1 MRIGGFLFACSL
13 ILATGTAVAMQSQH
27 GLPDIGKQYAE
38 RLNCHGAYDV
48 LIEDVKAGRTASI
61 ADLAW
66 GKSYEDI
73 GKQPEGACPDA
84 PPALLKRA
92 SNRTVVTSD
101 GLGMLA
107 KYHKHKDA
115 SAYFEAAFTVLT
127 GKTKIVGPEVGWE
140 LLKVAVDL
148 GDPSAQFFLG
158 SLHVGG
164 TFGKPSDYASAFP
177 LIQQAAAGGNVD
189 AQFMLANMYK
199 EGLGTRKDSKLAFE
213 WYTKAAEHGHVYAAY
228 LAAYQIND
236 GDGIKA
242 DHAVAYRLARNLA
255 DQDQVVG
262 AVIAASALLQMKDA
276 KDRED
281 EVLYWLDVAIRD
293 GDAAIRKQVGEMRP
307 KVVAAFK
314 RANAPPEY
322 HPRVWKACPMKTVC
336 YVDRFSGARQ
346 SCTTNK
352 DYWND
357 CDG

>member
-1 MRIGGFLFACSL
+1 MRFLKFVL
-13 ILATGTAVAMQSQH
+13 PVILVGAGTAAAVQRQQ

-38 RLNCHGAYDV
+38 RRNCHGAYDLLV
-48 LIEDVKAGRTASI
+48 EDRKAGRSV
-61 ADLAW
+61 ADADRAW
-66 GKSYEDI
+66 AKSYEDVAA
-73 GKQPEGACPDA
+73 QAVGACPDA
-84 PPALLKRA
+84 PAGLLQRA
-92 SNRTVVTSD
+92 ANRTVVTTE
-101 GLGMLA
+101 GLSGLA
-107 KYHKHKDA
+107 KYHNHKDA

-127 GKTKIVGPEVGWE
+127 GKTTIVGPEVGWQ

-158 SLHVGG
+158 SLHVAG
-164 TFGKPSDYASAFP
+164 TFGKPSDYASGFP
-177 LIQQAAAGGNVD
+177 LIRDAAAGGNVD

-199 EGLGTRKDSKLAFE
+199 EGLGTKKGPKLAFD
-213 WYTKAAEHGHVYAAY
+213 WYTRAAAQGHVYAAY

-281 EVLYWLDVAIRD
+281 EVLYWLDLVIRD
-293 GDAAIRKQVGEMRP
+293 GDAGIRKQVSEIRP
-307 KVVAAFK
+307 RVVAAFK

-322 HPRVWKACPMKTVC
+322 HPRVRKACPMKTVC
-336 YVDRFSGARQ
+336 YVDRSTGARQ

>member
-1 MRIGGFLFACSL
+1 
-13 ILATGTAVAMQSQH
+13 MQSQH
-27 GLPDIGKQYAE
+27 GLPDMGKQYAE
-38 RLNCHGAYDV
+38 RRNCHGAYDV
-48 LIEDVKAGRTASI
+48 IVEDVHAGRAISESDKNW
-61 ADLAW
+61 A
-66 GKSYEDI
+66 KSYEA
-73 GKQPEGACPDA
+73 GAATAGATCPQAPDA
-84 PPALLKRA
+84 LLARG
-92 SNRTVVTSD
+92 SNRTVVTAE
-101 GLGMLA
+101 GLGMVNE
-107 KYHKHKDA
+107 YSQHNDG
-115 SAYFEAAFTVLT
+115 SAWFEIAHTALT
-127 GKTKIVGPEVGWE
+127 GKSAKLTPEMGFE
-140 LLKVAVDL
+140 SLGRAAKL
-148 GDPSAQFFLG
+148 GDPSALFFLG
-158 SLHVGG
+158 ALHVGG
-164 TFGKPSDYASAFP
+164 SFGKPSDYASGFP
-177 LIQQAAAGGNVD
+177 YLRDAAAGGHVD

-199 EGLGTRKDSKLAFE
+199 EGLGTKKDPKQAFT
-213 WYTKAAEHGHVYAAY
+213 WYTKAAEQGHVYAAY
-228 LAAYQIND
+228 LAAFQVND

-255 DQDQVVG
+255 EQDQVVG

-293 GDAAIRKQVGEMRP
+293 GDADIRKQVGAMRP

-336 YVDRFSGARQ
+336 YVDRSTGARQ